1 MNHANN
7 VTATAPCEL
16 TIQEGRNLI
25 EGSLTATASDYT
37 FGDSVSMLTDLISW
51 WLLPALAVP
60 MLGISLWG
68 VVYNGQH
75 RQHRRTR
82 WPIYRR
88 IKLHMWPGPGF
99 AGRWVLGRDYGL
111 MRAWKVAKQRRP
123 DLSRRDRWFGPRHQF
138 SVYHGKAQGFLYGL
152 GRHKVRSTFEDNS
165 LTVAPP
171 QEGKSVSAV
180 PIIWDAPGAVVVN
193 TIRGDLLRSSAGYR
207 ATLGGEILVFN
218 PGNVGEYGS
227 TFKWSPVEEC
237 RAFDVAVRRAGHM
250 VEAETS
256 QGMSNADFWDDQSVM
271 YLAPL
276 LHAADLVMGDHDG
289 LVQDEEWADLLPE
302 PISMRTI
309 TYWISTASLV
319 PYEILRRH
327 PGASRSAAEAL
338 LRFFRETP
346 LKTRQS
352 IVTTLGRTLRF
363 MLDESVS
370 NMLVPRRGDTTF
382 DAEMFLRSRDSLY
395 LISPPPEGRSPVAPL
410 MAAFLGELFTT
421 AVAAN
426 EKHQFERPLTMVLD
440 EVANTV
446 PVPLASWTSYSAGS
460 GITLHLYTQTL
471 SQFVT
476 RWGREA
482 ADEIVSNCKVL
493 KIWPTVK
500 GENRKLL
507 DASADKVRLIRKEK
521 QTYQDQKSGVKTRTV
536 QHENWEDALPNPGRD
551 IPDGYVFCTLRE
563 KRPTIVQPPVFWKDR
578 RFSAHRVE
586 NLVLPPVTQRHVP
599 GAIPELLTQIHK
611 ETVRKSPTLPK
622 PEEGPLSGNRFSDK
636 APPLNRR
643 GDGQRSHTGSSSTNP
658 LDDFEVDL

>member
-1 MNHANN
+1 M
-7 VTATAPCEL
+7 
-16 TIQEGRNLI
+16 
-25 EGSLTATASDYT
+25 EGSPVITASGHT
-37 FGDSVSMLTDLISW
+37 FGDSVLTLTDLIPW
-51 WLLPALAVP
+51 WVLPVLAV
-60 MLGISLWG
+60 LLVGASIWG

-75 RQHRRTR
+75 RQHRRTT

-88 IKLHMWPGPGF
+88 VRLRMWPGPGF

-111 MRAWKVAKQRRP
+111 MRAWRVAKRRRP
-123 DLSRRDRWFGPRHQF
+123 DLSRRERVFGPRHQV

-180 PIIWDAPGAVVVN
+180 SVIWDAPGAVVVN

-207 ATLGGEILVFN
+207 ATLGEILVFN
-218 PGNVGEYGS
+218 PGGVGEFGS
-227 TFKWSPVEEC
+227 TFKWNPVEGC
-237 RAFDVAVRRAGHM
+237 RGFDVAVRRAGHM

-302 PISMRTI
+302 PISMPTI

-460 GITLHLYTQTL
+460 GITLHLYTQAL

-500 GENRKLL
+500 GDSRKLV
-507 DASADKVRLIRKEK
+507 DASAGRVRLVRKEK
-521 QTYQDQKSGVKTRTV
+521 QEYQDRKSGTKSRTV
-536 QHENWEDALPNPGRD
+536 RHESWEDALPHPGRD

-563 KRPTIVQPPVFWKDR
+563 KTPTIIQPPLFWKDK
-578 RFSAHRVE
+578 RFTAYPVE
-586 NLVLPPVTQRHVP
+586 NLTLPPVTQRHVP
-599 GAIPELLTQIHK
+599 EAIPELLAQIHK
-611 ETVRKSPTLPK
+611 DTVRESPTLPK
-622 PEEGPLSGNRFSDK
+622 PEGGALPEKRSPDK
-636 APPLNRR
+636 APPLNPR
-643 GDGQRSHTGSSSTNP
+643 GGGQRSHTGSGSTNP
-658 LDDFEVDL
+658 LDGFEVDL